1 MQITEEP
8 LRQDTIFTA
17 RVTVDIYNKD
27 TGRVMHRTYGANYN
41 AGKVPP
47 DDKTLVRKVLRK
59 IIEHPREVRDY

>member
-8 LRQDTIFTA
+8 ISQDTIFAA

-27 TGRVMHRTYGANYN
+27 TGAVMHQTYGATYN

-47 DDKTLVRKVLRK
+47 DRKTLVRKVLRK
-59 IIEHPREVRDY
+59 VIEHPKEVRDH